1 MSPINL
7 LKKHSIVASNLSKT
21 VLYSAEYRLL
31 MKLSKTF
38 SRFVTPPHELDEK
51 KDKELIKYL
60 QNKVIKLHEIEA
72 DNIEKGIY
80 PASVLIPKSPKE
92 HLKNL
97 PYIIF
102 DSLKISRRRKLN
114 DKKDLPD
121 NVETTEAP
129 DYLKRNYHFQTDGYF
144 SKRSAYVYEHQ
155 VEVLFSGTAAP
166 MRRQLIKY
174 LKKHLT
180 KTQLESGKLKILEIG
195 AGVGSA
201 TLDFAESFQFEQYT
215 VTDISDSYLSVAR
228 DRILEKNKFKNFSF
242 TKAAGESLPF
252 ADGEFDIVFSVFLFH
267 ELPSEIRQKV
277 LLESQRVLKK
287 DGLLGICDSL
297 QKDDDAKL
305 NTVLEQFPIDYHE
318 PFYKAYTLWN
328 VQKSLEETGLSLLES
343 DHVMLSKYWVAK
355 K

>member
-1 MSPINL
+1 
-7 LKKHSIVASNLSKT
+7 
-21 VLYSAEYRLL
+21 
-31 MKLSKTF
+31 MKLSKAF
-38 SRFVTPPHELDEK
+38 SHFVTPPHELDEK

-60 QNKVIKLHEIEA
+60 QNKVIKLHEAEA
-72 DNIEKGIY
+72 LNIERGIY

-114 DKKDLPD
+114 DKKDLPSND
-121 NVETTEAP
+121 ETEQAP

-174 LKKHLT
+174 LKNHLT
-180 KTQLESGKLKILEIG
+180 DDQLKNGKLKILEIG

-201 TLDFAESFQFEQYT
+201 TLDFAESFQFEKYV
-215 VTDISDSYLSVAR
+215 VTDISESYLEVSR
-228 DRILEKNKFKNFSF
+228 ERIEDKYKKVPLERMSLDKFVFK
-242 TKAAGESLPF
+242 KAAGESLPF
-252 ADGEFDIVFSVFLFH
+252 AEGEFDIVFSVFLFH

-277 LLESQRVLKK
+277 LEESQRVLKPG
-287 DGLLGICDSL
+287 GLLGICDSL
-297 QKDDDAKL
+297 QRDDDSRL
-305 NTVLEQFPIDYHE
+305 NTILEQFPIDYHE
-318 PFYKAYTLWN
+318 PFYKGYTLWN
-328 VQKSLEETGLSLLES
+328 VAKSIEETSLQLVES
-343 DHVMLSKYWVAK
+343 GHAMLSKYWVAK